1 MESTEPKRRGPLRR
15 FFAAL
20 WAFVGWLRVSLANL
34 VFALLLVGVVVMLS
48 SDGLPRVPEGV
59 ALVIDPSGAVVEQLS
74 FVDPLANLFG
84 AGEQAE
90 RETLLRDLIEAV
102 RHAKDDRRI
111 AMIVLATDAL
121 SGAGITKI
129 SDVAAELEA
138 FRASGRKVVAVGDA
152 FTQDQYLLAAQADEI
167 WMHPLGT
174 VELAGYAS
182 YRNYYAGALEKL
194 RVDLHVFRS
203 GTFKSALE
211 FLERGDMSE
220 ADRLATGELLREVWG
235 AFTNSV
241 TSRRKLPP
249 EAVDHYAN
257 EIDVILERH
266 GGDAGAAALEH
277 GFVDALKGRA
287 AIDEALKQIV
297 GEDDEG
303 NVKAVGFR
311 DYLAAVRPPFDLAQD
326 RALPAVGVIVAS
338 GVILD
343 GEQPAG
349 NVGGD
354 TLAGLIEQAA
364 DDEDVAALVLR
375 IDSPG
380 GSAFASEVIRE
391 ALLGF
396 RATGKPLVVS
406 MGSVAASGGYW
417 IAAPADEIWAGA
429 TTITGSIGVLSAF
442 PSFARALGELG
453 IRSDGV
459 ATTRSAGGLDPA
471 RELSPQLR
479 KVMELANTRMYRRF
493 LEIVA
498 EGRGMPVERVAELAE
513 GRVWTGAQAAAN
525 GLVDHLG
532 NLDDA
537 VAAAARLATL
547 DAWRMRWIEEPQ
559 PFAARLLARLALAP
573 QSLLAEFAAAAGIA
587 GVLELDEP
595 VRVLAGA
602 LREPGAQY
610 ALCSA
615 CVAP

>member
-1 MESTEPKRRGPLRR
+1 MESSEPKRRGPLRR

-20 WAFVGWLRVSLANL
+20 WAFIGWLRVSLANL

-48 SDGLPRVPEGV
+48 SDGLPRVPEGA

-74 FVDPLANLFG
+74 FVDPLANLLG

-121 SGAGITKI
+121 AGAGIAKI
-129 SDVAAELEA
+129 GDVAAELEA

-167 WMHPLGT
+167 WMHPLGA

-194 RVDLHVFRS
+194 RVDLHVFRA
-203 GTFKSALE
+203 GTFKSAFE

-220 ADRLATGELLREVWG
+220 ADRLATGELLREVWS
-235 AFTNSV
+235 AFTNRV

-257 EIDVILERH
+257 GIDDILERH
-266 GGDAGAAALEH
+266 GGDTGAAALEY
-277 GFVDALKGRA
+277 GLVDALKGRA

-326 RALPAVGVIVAS
+326 GDRPAVGVIVAS
-338 GVILD
+338 GMILD

-354 TLAGLIEQAA
+354 TLARLIDQAA

-380 GSAFASEVIRE
+380 GSAFASEIIRE

-406 MGSVAASGGYW
+406 MGSVAASGDTGSRPRPTRSGPEPPRSRVRSACSARFRVSPVRSANSASATTAW
-417 IAAPADEIWAGA
+417 RPRAAPA
-429 TTITGSIGVLSAF
+429 GSIPRASCRRRC
-442 PSFARALGELG
+442 AR
-453 IRSDGV
+453 
-459 ATTRSAGGLDPA
+459 
-471 RELSPQLR
+471 
-479 KVMELANTRMYRRF
+479 
-493 LEIVA
+493 
-498 EGRGMPVERVAELAE
+498 
-513 GRVWTGAQAAAN
+513 
-525 GLVDHLG
+525 
-532 NLDDA
+532 
-537 VAAAARLATL
+537 
-547 DAWRMRWIEEPQ
+547 
-559 PFAARLLARLALAP
+559 
-573 QSLLAEFAAAAGIA
+573 
-587 GVLELDEP
+587 
-595 VRVLAGA
+595 
-602 LREPGAQY
+602 
-610 ALCSA
+610 
-615 CVAP
+615 